1 MTARRPGY
9 QLDASA
15 ALAVMLDEPGSERVC
30 AVIDRASIHAVN
42 VAEVVS
48 KLIRAGATPEEAHGS
63 VEDLQLNIDGEFDF
77 QQAADCGALIA
88 GTRKQGLSLGDCVC
102 LTCAAASG
110 KVALTAE
117 RRWKELEGRKLAGAS
132 VRVELIR

>member
-1 MTARRPGY
+1 MTAGRPGY

-15 ALAVMLDEPGSERVC
+15 VLAVMLDEPGNERVC

-42 VAEVVS
+42 VAEVVA
-48 KLIRAGATPEEAHGS
+48 KLIRAGATPEKARGL
-63 VEDLQLNIDGEFDF
+63 VEELQLHVGEELGFR
-77 QQAADCGALIA
+77 QAADCGALIA
-88 GTRKQGLSLGDCVC
+88 ATRKLGLSLGDCVC

-110 KVALTAE
+110 KVAMTAE
-117 RRWKELEGRKLAGAS
+117 RRWKELEGRKLAGAP